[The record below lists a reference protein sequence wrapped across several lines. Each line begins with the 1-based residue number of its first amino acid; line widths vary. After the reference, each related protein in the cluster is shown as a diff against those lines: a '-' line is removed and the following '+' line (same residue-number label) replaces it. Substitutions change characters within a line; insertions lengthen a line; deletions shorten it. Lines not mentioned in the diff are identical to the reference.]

1 MIPDLERWFMMTMNG
16 TRMET
21 INNMLQ
27 PEGMQ
32 IEMKEFFKN
41 NTTTGFSNLADHI
54 PGWLFLV
61 TDRRANRRRN

>member
-32 IEMKEFFKN
+32 IEMKEFLRITRLKW
-41 NTTTGFSNLADHI
+41 
-54 PGWLFLV
+54 GWL
-61 TDRRANRRRN
+61 